1 MLVPTDHS
9 LSLAQARP
17 RRRPTALLAA
27 VAAVVASLGVV
38 LGVVSPA
45 AAGVALSIPP
55 DIPSNVVV
63 GANVAS
69 SLTIRHQNV
78 GAEAGDSDTVGDI
91 TLVPSCG
98 KPVGGNC
105 APGFEDPGVLVPHG
119 PFTGQAGTACAG
131 MSFTVTLID
140 TAMGKY
146 RFTPPTP
153 TSVVLTQTGPTS
165 SCVIDYTIDVRK
177 APTKDASAVAGLQTD
192 QASFADA
199 ETAAHLPG
207 SGTGSD
213 RTTISPATMP
223 IVTAVAPT
231 PIQLGQSFHDT
242 ATLTPPANAV
252 APTGTVRF
260 DVYTNNTCT
269 GAPTFSST
277 NPLDPTGHT
286 AVSNDFTPTIASP
299 HQVIATYSG
308 DANYA
313 PVASTCN
320 DPLET
325 VSVTG
330 TTTTVAPSTT
340 AAPTTTTAAPTTTTT
355 TIPAPTTTVAPTST
369 TMNQVSPPDFGTVTL
384 PETGTGNGMMQAL
397 IALGLT
403 LVGGLLIVVA
413 RNRRFRR

>member
-9 LSLAQARP
+9 LSLTSARH
-17 RRRPTALLAA
+17 RRRPSALLAA
-27 VAAVVASLGVV
+27 VAAVVASLCVV

-78 GAEAGDSDTVGDI
+78 GGEAADPDTVDVI

-98 KPVGGNC
+98 QFPVAADC
-105 APGFEDPGVLVPHG
+105 PAGFEDPGVLVPHG
-119 PFTGQAGTACAG
+119 PYTGAAGTACDG
-131 MSFTVTLID
+131 MTFTVTLID
-140 TAMGKY
+140 PAMGKY
-146 RFTPPTP
+146 RFQTASTI
-153 TSVVLTQTGPTS
+153 VLTQTGPTS
-165 SCVIDYTIDVRK
+165 ECVIDFTIDVRK
-177 APTKDASAVAGLQTD
+177 APTKDSSPAPGMQTD
-192 QASFADA
+192 QASY
-199 ETAAHLPG
+199 AHATIANGLPG
-207 SGTGSD
+207 TGTGSD
-213 RTTISPATMP
+213 RTTITPATMP

-260 DVYTNNTCT
+260 DVYTNDTCT
-269 GAPTFSST
+269 GTPAFSST
-277 NPLDPTGHT
+277 NPLDPTGQT
-286 AVSNDFTPTIASP
+286 AVSNDFTPTIAAP

-313 PVASTCN
+313 SVASTCN

-325 VSVTG
+325 VSVAG

-355 TIPAPTTTVAPTST
+355 IPASTTTVAPTST

-384 PETGTGNGMMQAL
+384 PETGTGNGMTQAL